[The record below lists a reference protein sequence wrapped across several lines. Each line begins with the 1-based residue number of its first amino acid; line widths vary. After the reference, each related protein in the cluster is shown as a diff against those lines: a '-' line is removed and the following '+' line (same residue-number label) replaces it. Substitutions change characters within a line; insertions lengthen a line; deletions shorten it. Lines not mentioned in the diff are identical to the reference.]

1 MLKNTKTYI
10 KISLINLIPNINH
23 LCKPMFILGLFI
35 FLGCKKSDTAIGA
48 EVIPDQ
54 DDITVHYTDTVTV
67 ELQTWNQDTV
77 RSDEPK
83 VQMFGSILDPEFG
96 RLDASS
102 FAQFVMTG
110 SSLFLGD
117 SLSLDS
123 IVLSLDM
130 FGYYGDFS
138 ERLKLNVYELEQ
150 DLNIS
155 NAYYTSD
162 TIATIATKNLAI
174 NRNVYFTSSS
184 FAQGLRIRLDTS
196 LGNKLLFADS
206 ASRSNNAQ
214 FIKLFKGLYLGS
226 EPVTAGV
233 KEPGVVYYFNP
244 TGSKTK
250 LSLYY
255 KGKIAGIYY
264 NNLQFDF
271 LMNAEAAR
279 FNRIQRSQTE
289 GRLLAE
295 ALNNPNTVGKQNV
308 LLQGGSPKTV
318 YVKIPNLSNLGPA
331 TINRAELVLRADKS
345 KLGSDN
351 RYAPPSTI
359 LACFATLDSLRDQP
373 NFTSSSLDVDRY
385 EYVLPITNY
394 AQRLMSRTISN
405 YGIFI
410 FSQSEQ
416 VGLNRVV
423 LGGSSHPTLKPYLR
437 ITYTKT
443 PGVK

>member
-1 MLKNTKTYI
+1 
-10 KISLINLIPNINH
+10 
-23 LCKPMFILGLFI
+23 
-35 FLGCKKSDTAIGA
+35 
-48 EVIPDQ
+48 
-54 DDITVHYTDTVTV
+54 
-67 ELQTWNQDTV
+67 
-77 RSDEPK
+77 
-83 VQMFGSILDPEFG
+83 
-96 RLDASS
+96 
-102 FAQFVMTG
+102 
-110 SSLFLGD
+110 
-117 SLSLDS
+117 
-123 IVLSLDM
+123 M

-196 LGNKLLFADS
+196 LGNKILFADS

-385 EYVLPITNY
+385 EYVLPIANY